1 MKVSFVVPAYKTPEK
16 LLARCLTSIERL
28 CRASGLGHETIVIS
42 EPVVQS
48 VARNIGMRQATGD
61 WIWFVDAD
69 DEVVADAG
77 VADAIKDADADIV
90 VFGFEQRWGRFGKQ
104 SRFMPAKGF
113 SGVLTEEC
121 IVKEGRSLI
130 FRALWNKFFRR
141 RFLLNNGIAFD
152 ENMEP
157 CEDGMF
163 MIRCLMAK
171 ARWARIDLVGYIY
184 WRRLSSSLLRHCQ
197 TLECA
202 IPRENSMWDEL
213 AKEFN
218 NRKVCSCKWSDETAQ
233 LLIEEN
239 RMSGSDREGI
249 SFAGRLRY
257 RLVQIGRLLRFVGCW
272 PKN

>member
-16 LLARCLTSIERL
+16 LLVRCQVSIKRL
-28 CRASGLGHETIVIS
+28 CRASGLEHETIVIS

-69 DEVVADAG
+69 DEVVADSG

-90 VFGFEQRWGRFGKQ
+90 VFGFEQRWGRFGKR

-130 FRALWNKFFRR
+130 FRALWNKLFRR

-184 WRRLSSSLLRHCQ
+184 WRRLRSSLFRYCP
-197 TLECA
+197 TLDNAMLC
-202 IPRENSMWDEL
+202 ENSMWDRL
-213 AKEFN
+213 RNK
-218 NRKVCSCKWSDETAQ
+218 RDWSCMDVCKWSELRMRELSMEN
-233 LLIEEN
+233 LLYN
-239 RMSGSDREGI
+239 GSVARVSKQFVI
-249 SFAGRLRY
+249 KHFMRQARRA
-257 RLVQIGRLLRFVGCW
+257 LRFLGI
-272 PKN
+272 